1 MSIIFTLLE
10 ERPFLILPTD
20 FLGWCG
26 LVGWLGVIGY
36 LIYLWRGFHKP
47 LTSKNRLLFV
57 FLVFMVPI
65 TSLFIGARLPV
76 WNKLPLPDVTITPTG
91 QAVMFFSSAPWVLAA
106 GLLGPLPAAILAAFS
121 GLVLTFWDTHSLYTV
136 LEMMLLAVLLSASW
150 GQRYRTLIYKGLRQ
164 PILALIFLT
173 FIYPLIFTINSLFFA
188 SGALTGQID
197 YALTHVAEGMLS
209 VGGPMLVAG
218 LLASILKI
226 STSEKWG
233 GQPPWQPAPMENSLE
248 ARFLRNIIPL
258 SLVLAL
264 ILMVGDWVIAGDAAR
279 DILQDRMASA
289 AQIGAEGVPYF
300 LDTGQS
306 LILRL
311 SQDIQPNLNATNGL
325 QHLLQNEMRTVPF
338 FRQLFV
344 LDIDANTLGGYP
356 LADFESVA
364 TSMDELAG
372 IDLALSGVLL
382 QTYTLPP
389 MEGDSSA
396 IVSFIAAIVDEND
409 VVHGVL
415 VGRTDIET
423 NPFTQPILSSLG
435 SLENVN
441 GSGYLLDENGR
452 ILYHPDP
459 SRLQQTYP
467 IQSIGSGDYY
477 DETAPDGTRQI
488 SYYTQAVGRPWG
500 VVITLPAHQFQKLAL
515 DIAMPLVGMV
525 IILSIVAV
533 GLIRLGLRTVTVSLK
548 SLAVETDRIAQGQL
562 DHALKVNGEDEV
574 GQLRRSFEQMR
585 VSLKDR
591 LDELNRLLL
600 VSQGVASSMEM
611 EKAVQPI
618 LESAL
623 ANGAS
628 SARIVLT
635 QTEPGTTS
643 EMPTRFGLGKLTKRF
658 SFFDEQLL
666 ALMADQDRIVL
677 TNPART
683 TLLSYHPGVIRP
695 ESLLSIALHH
705 ENQYYGT
712 LWIAY
717 DTPHAFTKEEVS
729 FLTTLAGQ
737 AALAAANTR
746 LFWSAEFGRQRL
758 AAILASTPDPVIVTD
773 HENQLLLV
781 NPAALQAF
789 DLDADI
795 WVGKSIEKVIPQP
808 ELLSLLESP
817 LEDKDSVEVTLLDER
832 IYFATASPIL
842 SDGRRIGTV
851 CALRDVTH
859 FKELDALKSEFVATV
874 SHDLRSPLTL
884 IRGYATML
892 EMVGP
897 LNDQQ
902 VSYIRKIVTGVEGM
916 ARLINNLL
924 DLGRIEAK
932 IALKLE
938 KLSVRDVIEQVTEA
952 FRLQATQKHIKLKVD
967 ISELTT
973 PMIEAD
979 QSMLG
984 QAFHNL
990 LENAIKYTP
999 NEEEIWIRAK
1009 TREEIIAFE
1018 IQDTGIGI
1026 SRVDIPRLFE
1036 KFYRSANREAKKQSG
1051 TGLGLAI
1058 VKSIVD
1064 RHGGRVWVES
1074 KLGEGSIF
1082 HFEIPIRQKT
1092 KVNPG

>member
-1 MSIIFTLLE
+1 
-10 ERPFLILPTD
+10 
-20 FLGWCG
+20 
-26 LVGWLGVIGY
+26 
-36 LIYLWRGFHKP
+36 
-47 LTSKNRLLFV
+47 
-57 FLVFMVPI
+57 
-65 TSLFIGARLPV
+65 
-76 WNKLPLPDVTITPTG
+76 
-91 QAVMFFSSAPWVLAA
+91 
-106 GLLGPLPAAILAAFS
+106 
-121 GLVLTFWDTHSLYTV
+121 
-136 LEMMLLAVLLSASW
+136 
-150 GQRYRTLIYKGLRQ
+150 
-164 PILALIFLT
+164 
-173 FIYPLIFTINSLFFA
+173 
-188 SGALTGQID
+188 
-197 YALTHVAEGMLS
+197 
-209 VGGPMLVAG
+209 MLVAG

-258 SLVLAL
+258 SLFLAL

-279 DILQDRMASA
+279 EILQDRMASA

-300 LDTGQS
+300 FDTGQS
-306 LILRL
+306 LILSL

-325 QHLLQNEMRTVPF
+325 KSLLQNEMRTVPF

-389 MEGDSSA
+389 MDGDSSA

-409 VVHGVL
+409 VVQGVL

-423 NPFTQPILSSLG
+423 NPFTQPILSSLA

-467 IQSIGSGDYY
+467 IHSIGSGDYY

-515 DIAMPLVGMV
+515 DIAMPLLGMV

-533 GLIRLGLRTVTVSLK
+533 GLIRLGLRTVTSSLK

-562 DHALKVNGEDEV
+562 DHALRVNGEDEV

-591 LDELNRLLL
+591 LDELNRLLV

-611 EKAVQPI
+611 EKAVHPI

-666 ALMADQDRIVL
+666 ALMAEQDRIVL

-773 HENQLLLV
+773 HDNQLLLV

-817 LEDKDSVEVTLLDER
+817 LEDKESIEVTLLDER

-973 PMIEAD
+973 PLIEAD
-979 QSMLG
+979 QSMLE

-999 NEEEIWIRAK
+999 NGQEIWIRAK

-1074 KLGEGSIF
+1074 KLGKGSIF
-1082 HFEIPIRQKT
+1082 HFEVPIRQKT